1 MSGKHTLLIAMGLA
15 MGAAAAPAWATFH
28 DWSIDEVYSSS
39 DGSMQFIEM
48 QGLGDGEYFFATGF
62 FPPSPG
68 HLKVGSNDFTFPH
81 DLDIVAAGH
90 NTGGYKLLLATSNF
104 ESITGIAPDYVLPN
118 NFLPLSS
125 GTLRFTDN
133 TDTAYST
140 FAYTSLP
147 GGDQS
152 LNRAYPSPTIV
163 SGTATPTN
171 FRQQSASVPEP
182 AAGLVLLTLTGG
194 AALTRR
200 RCDRPEKGEGL

>member
-1 MSGKHTLLIAMGLA
+1 MINSKYALLVAMGLTV
-15 MGAAAAPAWATFH
+15 GAAAAPAWATFH

-62 FPPSPG
+62 FPPSPA
-68 HLKVGSNDFTFPH
+68 HLKVGSSDFTFPH

-104 ESITGIAPDYVLPN
+104 QSITGIAPDYVLPN
-118 NFLPLSS
+118 NFLSLSS

-140 FAYTSLP
+140 LAYTSLP

-152 LNRAYPSPTIV
+152 LNRTYPSTTITTA
-163 SGTATPTN
+163 TATPTN
-171 FRQQSASVPEP
+171 FLQQSASVPEP
-182 AAGLVLLTLTGG
+182 AAGLVLLTLAGG
-194 AALTRR
+194 AALVRR
-200 RCDRPEKGEGL
+200 R